1 MNTSFKKIGEKLL
14 DVRIF
19 IFLVPFS
26 GMGDRGMGKW
36 GVALVK
42 VRIYWVRAELLT
54 LLSLI
59 FQLEHYRACEKIDF
73 TENLDERDG
82 QWKFLIPHKIYSELS
97 LSRTGSELVLVV
109 RIREVSAL

>member
-1 MNTSFKKIGEKLL
+1 MNTSFKKISEKLL

-26 GMGDRGMGKW
+26 WMGEKGGGTCESEDF
-36 GVALVK
+36 
-42 VRIYWVRAELLT
+42 
-54 LLSLI
+54 LSLI
-59 FQLEHYRACEKIDF
+59 FRLEHYRAYEKSDF

-97 LSRTGSELVLVV
+97 LSRTGSGLALAV